1 MYICKTCNKNIVFN
15 LYIDKFFSSGQNAC
29 DEDSEY
35 EIDRMKSSVCLS
47 IYLSLY
53 LSVCLSINQD
63 TMYLSL
69 IYIHNIHEGIN
80 DTGKNNKSGL
90 ILI

>member
-29 DEDSEY
+29 NEDSEY

-63 TMYLSL
+63 IMYLSL
-69 IYIHNIHEGIN
+69 IYIHNIHEEIN
-80 DTGKNNKSGL
+80 DTGKKKSDL